1 MHVVTWT
8 EGAPE
13 RPWPTPSNRQARI
26 DWAMRS
32 YERRREAV
40 AWLDDDTIPFLE
52 PYTGT
57 EIFAQALGCTVAYP
71 DDNMPFARPM
81 IESAAE
87 LHRVKVPE
95 LSASTLALLFDIAD
109 ELRRRAG
116 PDALMRLIDVQSPM
130 DIAALVWDKNTF
142 YAALIE
148 SPAAVK
154 ELAGR
159 VKELLVAFLDRW
171 FARYGGAFM
180 AHYPQYYMSR
190 GLTLS
195 EDEVGAVSPEMFDAL
210 FLPELADLSAR
221 YDGLGMHCCANAR
234 HQWEGFKRIPDLRLL
249 NLVQPM
255 EVCAEALGYF
265 SSLCAQMHGGPQ
277 EWDLARGPGQ
287 FPPGAH
293 VVLTST
299 VATPEEARA
308 QADIFRRL
316 FPSPDV

>member
-1 MHVVTWT
+1 MHLI
-8 EGAPE
+8 GLDLE
-13 RPWPTPSNRQARI
+13 RARQAQGVL
-26 DWAMRS
+26 WN
-32 YERRREAV
+32 
-40 AWLDDDTIPFLE
+40 FLS
-52 PYTGT
+52 
-57 EIFAQALGCTVAYP
+57 Q
-71 DDNMPFARPM
+71 
-81 IESAAE
+81 ES
-87 LHRVKVPE
+87 
-95 LSASTLALLFDIAD
+95 DIAD

-255 EVCAEALGYF
+255 EVCAE
-265 SSLCAQMHGGPQ
+265 
-277 EWDLARGPGQ
+277 
-287 FPPGAH
+287 
-293 VVLTST
+293 
-299 VATPEEARA
+299 
-308 QADIFRRL
+308 RRL
-316 FPSPDV
+316 AAIEQIVPPAATDSMTAPILTI